1 MFKKIFSK
9 ELKYQF
15 TSFTIVILIVSTF
28 LFYYTQFIGDLKR
41 WWVKPIPPRTH
52 TEVLWE
58 KKGDILILNNE
69 EVIKSVYE
77 NMKTDYEKGYTLKI
91 RGINRIYEK
100 INDSEKVALKE
111 IIEEFEDKSFDMN
124 YDEFK
129 NIMEKV
135 DKALGGN
142 TAYNE
147 EYYRLCFANKES
159 YEVEKKEYDAI
170 LKEDK
175 VTNAYARLFADY
187 IGIALGFF
195 MVFVTGFTFVRD
207 KRYSSNELIYTK
219 EVSCFEYVGGKYLA
233 DILTALIIVTI
244 MAGHATWLFHG
255 FSNVTRDPISY
266 TAFFKY
272 TIIWILPTIMIVASL
287 SYVLQIIFDN
297 GIVPIIIQF
306 LYWMYS
312 SNIHHNQISKYII
325 RFNSIVPYS
334 EFQPVEHTI
343 FVNRI
348 FYTLLSIILLFVAMK
363 LWDIKR
369 GALDGGFKIRKKA
382 ISK

>member
-1 MFKKIFSK
+1 MFKKVFSK

-41 WWVKPIPPRTH
+41 WWVKPIPPRTD

-58 KKGDILILNNE
+58 KRGDILTLNNE
-69 EVIKSVYE
+69 EVVKSVYE

-91 RGINRIYEK
+91 KGINRVYQK
-100 INDSEKVALKE
+100 INDKQRTALKE
-111 IIEEFEDKSFDMN
+111 IIEEFRDKSFDMN
-124 YDEFK
+124 YNEFK
-129 NIMEKV
+129 NIMEKA
-135 DKALGGN
+135 DKALEGN

-147 EYYRLCFANKES
+147 EYYRLCFAS
-159 YEVEKKEYDAI
+159 QDLYEVEKKEYESI

-187 IGIALGFF
+187 IGIAIGFF

-207 KRYSSNELIYTK
+207 RRYGSDELIYTRQ
-219 EVSCFEYVGGKYLA
+219 VSSFKYVVGKYLA
-233 DILTALIIVTI
+233 DILTAFIIVMI
-244 MAGHATWLFHG
+244 VAGHATWMFHG
-255 FSNVTRDPISY
+255 FSKVTGDPISY

-272 TIIWILPTIMIVASL
+272 TILWILPTIMIVASL

-312 SNIHHNQISKYII
+312 SDIHHNQISKYII
-325 RFNSIVPYS
+325 RFNNIVPYS
-334 EFQPVEHTI
+334 EFQTVEHTI

-348 FYTLLSIILLFVAMK
+348 FYTLLSIVLLSLAIK
-363 LWDIKR
+363 LWDIRR
-369 GALDGGFKIRKKA
+369 GALGEGFKIRKKA
-382 ISK
+382 IPK